1 MNKLRLRE
9 AKMRLDVACRIQDL
23 WVLAAKDRCCPA
35 APVLL
40 PAAVVP
46 SPSWLPQ
53 VLSGPLP
60 KGKHM
65 SQQKSAPNQAGWR
78 TSRLFPWV
86 SEAYNSPEQ
95 TKLILA
101 P

>member
-1 MNKLRLRE
+1 MLPTGSRISGFWPRRTGAAQKLP
-9 AKMRLDVACRIQDL
+9 I
-23 WVLAAKDRCCPA
+23 
-35 APVLL
+35 LL
-40 PAAVVP
+40 PAALVP

-65 SQQKSAPNQAGWR
+65 SQQKSVPSQAGWR
-78 TSRLFPWV
+78 TRLFPWV

-95 TKLILA
+95 TKLILT